1 MVELR
6 LLMRRIVE
14 CVPNFSEG
22 RRKHVIDAIVA
33 RAKETPGVKVLDVLY
48 DGYYNRMVLTFAGE
62 PEAVRAAAMAT
73 AEEAIK
79 HINMEEHKG
88 QHPRIGAVD
97 VVPFVPVKGVSMEE
111 VVELARG
118 FARELAEKFDL
129 PVYLYGEAALRP
141 ERRDLDYIRRGEYE
155 GLKRE
160 IHLPERRPD
169 FGPARMHPTAGA
181 SIVGARGFM
190 AGFNVN
196 LGTSDIKVARKIARA
211 LHAKKGGLA
220 FVKAMGA
227 SIPEKGITQVGMSV
241 YMPEKTPLYRVF
253 ELLKIEAS
261 RYNVPVLSSEVVGVW
276 PVQVLIDVVRYY
288 LKVENLDRSKVLEVA
303 LYEG

>member
-1 MVELR
+1 MECDKLNGMVELR

-97 VVPFVPVKGVSMEE
+97 VVP
-111 VVELARG
+111 
-118 FARELAEKFDL
+118 
-129 PVYLYGEAALRP
+129 
-141 ERRDLDYIRRGEYE
+141 
-155 GLKRE
+155 
-160 IHLPERRPD
+160 
-169 FGPARMHPTAGA
+169 
-181 SIVGARGFM
+181 
-190 AGFNVN
+190 
-196 LGTSDIKVARKIARA
+196 
-211 LHAKKGGLA
+211 
-220 FVKAMGA
+220 
-227 SIPEKGITQVGMSV
+227 
-241 YMPEKTPLYRVF
+241 
-253 ELLKIEAS
+253 
-261 RYNVPVLSSEVVGVW
+261 
-276 PVQVLIDVVRYY
+276 
-288 LKVENLDRSKVLEVA
+288 
-303 LYEG
+303 